1 MTLSSNN
8 LLFVRILVGFSKLTE
23 QMYSPQVAAMAK
35 TTNLNV
41 DGNFFIDLMSMESW
55 NERVTAC
62 HTLANI
68 VH

>member
-41 DGNFFIDLMSMESW
+41 DVYINAHAFSIGKLTVAFFMRSS
-55 NERVTAC
+55 
-62 HTLANI
+62 
-68 VH
+68 